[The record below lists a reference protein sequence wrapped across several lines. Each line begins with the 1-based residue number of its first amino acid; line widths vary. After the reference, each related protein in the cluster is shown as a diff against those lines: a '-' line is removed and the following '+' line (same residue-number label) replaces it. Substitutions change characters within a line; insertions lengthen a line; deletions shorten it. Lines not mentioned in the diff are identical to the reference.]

1 MHRVLSHLFD
11 HSTCLCRDDR
21 NSSNKGKGEGKGKG
35 KGGSWAEAMW

>member
-21 NSSNKGKGEGKGKG
+21 NSSNKGKG